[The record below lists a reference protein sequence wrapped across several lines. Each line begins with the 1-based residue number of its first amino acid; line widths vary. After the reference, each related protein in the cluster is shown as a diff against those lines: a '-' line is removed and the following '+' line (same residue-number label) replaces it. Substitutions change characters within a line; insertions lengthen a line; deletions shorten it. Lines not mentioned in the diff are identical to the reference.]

1 MKKKI
6 HKIWGVGVVLVLVA
20 SLLFAAAPVS
30 AGTLSWSS
38 ESIPSDT
45 GKVLAS
51 GSDVSDLAVSADGQ
65 TIWATDTATPGLYKS
80 TDGGATWSAKTISGA
95 TTPQLVA
102 IAPDDPDIVA
112 VVADNYEVYV
122 TTNGGTSWGSLGTVA
137 ESGGASATNLYDIT
151 ISQDDSGTHYIAVV
165 GIETGGLANVWYWNL
180 GAAAPVWKEAND
192 LTGFT
197 GGTSARAVAF
207 SPNFASDKVMV
218 IVSEND
224 TAGTDYIYFQI
235 LSLSTKQW
243 NSSAGFTSYPVTMVS
258 GTGLNGLTSASIS
271 LSPDY
276 LGSDDSTRIAFVGLD
291 IAGGDTNSGIYRL
304 KDTSQKALKTGVAV
318 KSVAYDGTNL
328 VAGSGDS
335 NATYYSSDPLASS
348 PSVSTTSSLKRA
360 GLGGP
365 VVVAWAGSDV
375 VAGYS
380 GDDSCFAISRDNG
393 KSFNGL
399 SLVDASLT
407 VEDFAISADA
417 GTIYLGTNDGAD
429 FSLWRKAS
437 SWERVLVL
445 DGKTGMIVRMA
456 PDDPNSVYV
465 ADQGTTS
472 MWYSNAGG
480 DTKWFQRSSG
490 YNIQDVAVESA
501 DVLYIG
507 VSGAATVSKSTN
519 AGFTWGSAKST
530 GLVLGNVHMIKSLG
544 EDKLIVG
551 GTTGYVAYSTD
562 GNSSWTKIKKQ
573 VNSSSNPVQVTA
585 SGLADGDFIY
595 AGTSGTGENIVR
607 WEIGS
612 STSWSDIINGT
623 LTATTAMGLYGLE
636 LYNGVLYA
644 LASDGTDSAI
654 FRTLSP
660 STATS
665 STTWSYKETTL
676 ADNVALNDT
685 PQGLFITSGSTK
697 LWALDTGNNKLYSF
711 TDTLAEAG
719 PTLSAPADGAIIPVN
734 TVSGS
739 AYSVSITWER
749 PSKATKYDYQF
760 ALDSDFDEKLSIGT
774 GQVSSTSS
782 TVAYV
787 APGSNFMPGT
797 TYYWRVRVASDGPLY
812 SPWSEVRSFT
822 VEDLP
827 EPQPPVTIEPAPP
840 APVIEVPPPPPI
852 TLQPPEIT
860 LPEPTI
866 TLPQPTIQLPPA
878 PAPVAPVPDW
888 AIYAIIIIGAVLVIA
903 VIVLI
908 VRTRR
913 PV

>member
-6 HKIWGVGVVLVLVA
+6 RKIWGVGLVLVLVA
-20 SLLFAAAPVS
+20 SLILSAAPAA

-38 ESIPSDT
+38 ETIPSTT
-45 GKVLAS
+45 GNVLAS
-51 GSDVSDLAVSADGQ
+51 GSDVTDIAVSADGQ
-65 TIWATDTATPGLYKS
+65 TIWAVDATANATYKS
-80 TDGGATWSAKTISGA
+80 TDGGKTWSAKTISGV

-112 VVADNYEVYV
+112 VVADNNEVYV
-122 TTNGGTSWGSLGTVA
+122 TTNGGTSWGTLGTVK
-137 ESGGASATNLYDIT
+137 ESDGATATYLYDVA

-165 GIETGGLANVWYWNL
+165 GIESGGLANVWYWNL

-197 GGTSARAVAF
+197 GSTSARAVAF
-207 SPNFASDKVMV
+207 SPNFASDKVLV
-218 IVSEND
+218 IVSENN
-224 TAGTDYIYFQI
+224 TASTDYIYFQI
-235 LSLSTKQW
+235 LSLSTLQW
-243 NSSAGFTSYPVTMVS
+243 NSSAGFTSYPVTLVS
-258 GTGLNGLTSASIS
+258 ASGLDGLTAASIS

-304 KDTSQKALKTGVAV
+304 KDTTLKALKTGVAI

-328 VAGSGDS
+328 VAGAGGTS

-399 SLVDASLT
+399 SLIDASIT
-407 VEDFAISADA
+407 VEDFAISAD
-417 GTIYLGTNDGAD
+417 GSTLYLGTNDGSD
-429 FSLWRKAS
+429 FSLWRKTS
-437 SWERVLVL
+437 DWERVLVL
-445 DGKTGMIVRMA
+445 DGKTGMLVRIA
-456 PDDPNSVYV
+456 PDDANSVYV
-465 ADQGTTS
+465 ADQGTKT
-472 MWYSNAGG
+472 MYYSNAGG
-480 DTKWFQRSSG
+480 DTKWFLRSSR
-490 YNIQDVAVESA
+490 YNIQDIAVESA
-501 DVLYIG
+501 DVLYVG
-507 VSGAATVSKSTN
+507 VYSAATVSKSTN
-519 AGFTWGSAKST
+519 SGFTWGSAKST
-530 GLVLGNVHMIKSLG
+530 GLVGGNIHMIKSLG
-544 EDKLIVG
+544 TDKLIVG
-551 GTTGYVAYSTD
+551 STTGYVAYSTD
-562 GNSSWTKIKKQ
+562 GNDSWTKIKKQ

-623 LTATTAMGLYGLE
+623 VTATTAMGVYGLE

-685 PQGLFITSGSTK
+685 PQGLSITSGSTK
-697 LWALDTGNNKLYSF
+697 LWALDTSNNKLYSF

-719 PTLSAPADGAIIPVN
+719 PTLSAPGDGSTLPVN

-739 AYSVSITWER
+739 AYSVSLTWER
-749 PSKATKYDYQF
+749 PSTATVYDYQI
-760 ALDSDFDEKLSIGT
+760 ALDSDFDEKVIT
-774 GQVSSTSS
+774 GNVSSTSS
-782 TVAYV
+782 TVAKVV
-787 APGSNFMPGT
+787 AGSNFMPGT
-797 TYYWRVRVASDGPLY
+797 TYYWRVRASAPLY

-860 LPEPTI
+860 LPQPTI
-866 TLPQPTIQLPPA
+866 TLPQPTVQLPPA
-878 PAPVAPVPDW
+878 PTPVAPVPDW
-888 AIYAIIIIGAVLVIA
+888 ALYAIIIIGAVLVIA